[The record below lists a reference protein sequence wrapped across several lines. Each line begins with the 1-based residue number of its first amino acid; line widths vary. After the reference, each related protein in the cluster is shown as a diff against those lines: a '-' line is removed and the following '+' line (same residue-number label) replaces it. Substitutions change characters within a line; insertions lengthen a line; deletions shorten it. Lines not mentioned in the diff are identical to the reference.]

1 MNYGLCDLSIV
12 GIRSEPSDKSELIS
26 QILYGECFKLI
37 EKQKKWSRIK
47 LFYDDYEGWI
57 DNKQYRNI
65 DEKTYIEITNQTELF
80 SSDLISFVTKNNQ
93 LQPIVLGSILNSCSY
108 LKNEY
113 NGGEINV
120 KKITREQILKIAMLY
135 INSPYLWGGK
145 TPFGIDCSGFT
156 QMVYRLNR
164 IKLNRDASQQAIQGK
179 LVQYNLEREAGDLAF
194 FQNESGKIIHVGILF
209 EKNKIIHAH
218 GKVRIDLLD
227 DNGIYNID
235 SKNYTHKLKFV
246 KTHF

>member
-1 MNYGLCDLSIV
+1 MMFSV
-12 GIRSEPSDKSELIS
+12 
-26 QILYGECFKLI
+26 
-37 EKQKKWSRIK
+37 
-47 LFYDDYEGWI
+47 YD
-57 DNKQYRNI
+57 
-65 DEKTYIEITNQTELF
+65 
-80 SSDLISFVTKNNQ
+80 
-93 LQPIVLGSILNSCSY
+93 
-108 LKNEY
+108 
-113 NGGEINV
+113 
-120 KKITREQILKIAMLY
+120 
-135 INSPYLWGGK
+135 
-145 TPFGIDCSGFT
+145 T

-179 LVQYNLEREAGDLAF
+179 LVQYNLEREPGDLAF

-235 SKNYTHKLKFV
+235 IKNYTHKLKFV